1 MSTQEEQLIEL
12 MLTLKNTTP
21 DQARSIL
28 ASTPQIAYAL
38 ITLMVKMNAVD
49 VQVLQTRVKTK
60 KTVTAYSTN
69 VPPQPAIQP
78 VSAVPPHFSQQYNR
92 TPTPQTHT
100 PTHYNGQGHPS
111 QPQPQPQPI
120 AFTGQAQY
128 GGGAGPATGYGVPP
142 QQQSLDFAGRACV
155 LARRAEGIVVPYP
168 ASVELSPTTLLSML
182 PPSERAGVI
191 QLGDRFDWINQL
203 PHHAPLTFS
212 YLPSAINALTTPG
225 RHTYSSNALE
235 LLRTTANYVPAQA

>member
-49 VQVLQTRVKTK
+49 VQVLQ

-128 GGGAGPATGYGVPP
+128 GGGAGPATGYSVPP
-142 QQQSLDFAGRACV
+142 QQPSILPDALASLPEEQKVLSRLTCV
-155 LARRAEGIVVPYP
+155 MIMRVVSMTP
-168 ASVELSPTTLLSML
+168 EQISML

-191 QLGDRFDWINQL
+191 QLRTTLG
-203 PHHAPLTFS
+203 
-212 YLPSAINALTTPG
+212 LPS
-225 RHTYSSNALE
+225 
-235 LLRTTANYVPAQA
+235 

>member
-12 MLTLKNTTP
+12 MLTLKNTTS

-49 VQVLQTRVKTK
+49 VQVLQ

-69 VPPQPAIQP
+69 VPPQPAVQP
-78 VSAVPPHFSQQYNR
+78 VSAVPPHFSQHYNR

-100 PTHYNGQGHPS
+100 TTHYNGHGHPA
-111 QPQPQPQPI
+111 QPQPQPQSIP
-120 AFTGQAQY
+120 FTGQALY
-128 GGGAGPATGYGVPP
+128 GGPATTGYGVPP
-142 QQQSLDFAGRACV
+142 PPQPSILPDALASLPEEQKVMIMR
-155 LARRAEGIVVPYP
+155 VVSMTP
-168 ASVELSPTTLLSML
+168 EQINML

-191 QLGDRFDWINQL
+191 QLRTTLG
-203 PHHAPLTFS
+203 
-212 YLPSAINALTTPG
+212 LPS
-225 RHTYSSNALE
+225 
-235 LLRTTANYVPAQA
+235 

>member
-49 VQVLQTRVKTK
+49 VQVLQ

-69 VPPQPAIQP
+69 VSPPQPAIQP
-78 VSAVPPHFSQQYNR
+78 VSAVPPHLSQHYNR

-100 PTHYNGQGHPS
+100 STHYNGHGHPP
-111 QPQPQPQPI
+111 QLQPQPQPI
-120 AFTGQAQY
+120 AFTGQAVY
-128 GGGAGPATGYGVPP
+128 GGGPDPATGYGVPP
-142 QQQSLDFAGRACV
+142 PQQPSILPDALASLPEEQKVMIMR
-155 LARRAEGIVVPYP
+155 VVSMTP
-168 ASVELSPTTLLSML
+168 EQIRML

-191 QLGDRFDWINQL
+191 QLRTTLG
-203 PHHAPLTFS
+203 
-212 YLPSAINALTTPG
+212 LPS
-225 RHTYSSNALE
+225 
-235 LLRTTANYVPAQA
+235 

>member
-1 MSTQEEQLIEL
+1 MLTLSLSRSISTQEEQLIEL

-28 ASTPQIAYAL
+28 ASAPQIAYAL
-38 ITLMVKMNAVD
+38 ITLIIKMNAVD
-49 VQVLQTRVKTK
+49 VQVL
-60 KTVTAYSTN
+60 
-69 VPPQPAIQP
+69 
-78 VSAVPPHFSQQYNR
+78 QYNR

-142 QQQSLDFAGRACV
+142 QQQSSILPDA
-155 LARRAEGIVVPYP
+155 LASLPEEQKVMIMRVVSMTP
-168 ASVELSPTTLLSML
+168 EQISML

-191 QLGDRFDWINQL
+191 QLRTTLG
-203 PHHAPLTFS
+203 
-212 YLPSAINALTTPG
+212 LPS
-225 RHTYSSNALE
+225 
-235 LLRTTANYVPAQA
+235 

>member
-1 MSTQEEQLIEL
+1 MLTLSLSRSISTQEEQLIEL

-38 ITLMVKMNAVD
+38 ITLIIKMNAVD
-49 VQVLQTRVKTK
+49 VQVLQ
-60 KTVTAYSTN
+60 KTVTAHSTN

-142 QQQSLDFAGRACV
+142 QQQSSILPDA
-155 LARRAEGIVVPYP
+155 LASLPEEQKVMIMRVVSMTP
-168 ASVELSPTTLLSML
+168 EQISML

-191 QLGDRFDWINQL
+191 QLRTTLG
-203 PHHAPLTFS
+203 
-212 YLPSAINALTTPG
+212 LPS
-225 RHTYSSNALE
+225 
-235 LLRTTANYVPAQA
+235 